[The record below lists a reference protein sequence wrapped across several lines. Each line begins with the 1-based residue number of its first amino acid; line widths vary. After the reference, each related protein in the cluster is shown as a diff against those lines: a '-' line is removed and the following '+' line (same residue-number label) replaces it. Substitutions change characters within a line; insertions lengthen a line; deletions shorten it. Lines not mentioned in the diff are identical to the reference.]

1 MTAERQPHPRRWV
14 GLAVLSLSLLVVMMD
29 MTILNV
35 ALPELTRDVRPTSV
49 ELLWIVDAYSLVVA
63 GVLVTAAAL
72 GDRFGRRRL
81 LIAGYSIFGIV
92 SAAIVLVDGAGAI
105 IALRALLGLGG
116 AMIMPATLAMIR
128 TLFTDARERG
138 MALGV
143 WAAVAGGGAG
153 LGPVVGGALLEAFSW
168 HAAFLVNVP
177 LMVIAVV
184 AAATLLPES
193 RSARPGRIDAAG
205 VVLSL
210 AGMAGLVYAIK
221 ELGKHG
227 PELAPLLAGG
237 VGVAAL
243 AVFVLRCLRSPAP
256 MLDVRLLAG
265 RRFRAGVVTAVS
277 AMFAMGALF
286 LLGAQHLQLIEGL
299 SPLSAGLWL
308 LPMAGAS
315 VVASLVSPPLAERIG
330 ARATLSGGLAIS
342 ALGFLLLFAVPIDLL
357 TLVLALSVVGLGTG
371 TLSIASGLIMS
382 DTPAEK
388 AGSAAAI
395 EETAY
400 EFGMVLSIALLGTVA
415 AALYRAGL
423 PGDAAPAVRESLA
436 AAAGGDAGVFASA
449 SAAFTD
455 SLAWTGLAGAV
466 VIAAAAAAVWR
477 LAAPRPD
484 ARPSGRALAAS
495 ESR

>member
-1 MTAERQPHPRRWV
+1 MSAELQPHPRRWV

-81 LIAGYSIFGIV
+81 LITGYAIFGLV
-92 SAAIVLVDGAGAI
+92 SLAIVLADGAGTI
-105 IALRALLGLGG
+105 IALRALLGVGG

-177 LMVIAVV
+177 LMAVAVIAAV
-184 AAATLLPES
+184 ALLPES

-227 PELAPLLAGG
+227 FEPAPAVVGAIGAIALLA
-237 VGVAAL
+237 
-243 AVFVLRCLRSPAP
+243 FVRRCLRSPQP

-299 SPLSAGLWL
+299 SPLAAGLWL

-315 VVASLVSPPLAERIG
+315 VVASLLAPPLAERTS
-330 ARATLSGGLAIS
+330 ARATLSAGLATS
-342 ALGFLLLFAVPIDLL
+342 ALGFLLLFALPINLL
-357 TLVLALSVVGLGTG
+357 TLVVALSVVGLGTG
-371 TLSIASGLIMS
+371 TLSIASALIMS

-395 EETAY
+395 EETSY
-400 EFGMVLSIALLGTVA
+400 EFGMVLSIAILGTVA

-423 PGDAAPAVRESLA
+423 PADATPAVRESLA
-436 AAAGGDAGVFASA
+436 AALGSPEAFGPAA
-449 SAAFTD
+449 AAFTD

-466 VIAAAAAAVWR
+466 VIGAAAVAVWR
-477 LAAPRPD
+477 LAAPRSDARPRGLVVPD
-484 ARPSGRALAAS
+484 AR
-495 ESR
+495 

>member
-1 MTAERQPHPRRWV
+1 MTVELQPHPRRWV

-81 LIAGYSIFGIV
+81 LIAGYSVFGIV
-92 SAAIVLVDGAGAI
+92 SMAIVLVDGAGAI
-105 IALRALLGLGG
+105 IVLRALLGVGG

-153 LGPVVGGALLEAFSW
+153 LGPVVGGALLETFSW
-168 HAAFLVNVP
+168 HSAFLVNVP
-177 LMVIAVV
+177 LMAIAVV
-184 AAATLLPES
+184 AAIALLPES
-193 RSARPGRIDAAG
+193 RSDRPGRIDAAG

-210 AGMAGLVYAIK
+210 TGMAGLVYAIK
-221 ELGKHG
+221 EMGKHG
-227 PELAPLLAGG
+227 IELAPLGI
-237 VGVAAL
+237 GVAGAAAL
-243 AVFVLRCLRSPAP
+243 TVFVRRCLRSPQP
-256 MLDVRLLAG
+256 MLDVRLLVG
-265 RRFRAGVVTAVS
+265 RRFRAGVVTAMS

-286 LLGAQHLQLIEGL
+286 LLGAQHLQLVEGL
-299 SPLSAGLWL
+299 SPLAAGLWL

-315 VVASLVSPPLAERIG
+315 VVASLLAPPLAERTS
-330 ARATLSGGLAIS
+330 ARATLSGGLWIS
-342 ALGFLLLFAVPIDLL
+342 ALGFLMLFALPINLL

-395 EETAY
+395 EETSY
-400 EFGMVLSIALLGTVA
+400 EFGMVLSIAILGTVA

-423 PGDAAPAVRESLA
+423 PEGAAPAVQESLA
-436 AAAGGDAGVFASA
+436 AAAGAPEVFGPAA
-449 SAAFTD
+449 AAFTS

-466 VIAAAAAAVWR
+466 VIGAAAVAVWR
-477 LAAPRPD
+477 LAAPRSD
-484 ARPSGRALAAS
+484 APPRGRLATS